1 MREGKDHGKLGRGGV
16 AAHPSGR
23 QTAESAPGA
32 TTVTIQPPRHHL
44 ERATL
49 PPLRLQVILA
59 EEEDAPADSRP
70 LRWLLVTS
78 LPIASLEDA
87 LCTIRR
93 YSYRWLIERYHFILK
108 RGCRL
113 EHLQLENVGRRQRAL
128 ATYLIVA
135 WRLLWLTYAA
145 RRQPDQPCSVVFE
158 THEWQALYGTL
169 HRTAKPPE
177 TPPTLRQAVH
187 WMARLGGFLDRR
199 SDGEPGVKT
208 LWLGFRRLS
217 DIAATWQFAHTQ
229 SHPSPACSVW
239 G

>member
-1 MREGKDHGKLGRGGV
+1 MIDDRGC
-16 AAHPSGR
+16 
-23 QTAESAPGA
+23 TAVRLYN
-32 TTVTIQPPRHHL
+32 TTPPPRHHL

-59 EEEDAPADSRP
+59 EEEDAPAGSRP

-177 TPPTLRQAVH
+177 TPPTLRPAVH
-187 WMARLGGFLDRR
+187 WMARLGGFIERR
-199 SDGEPGVKT
+199 ADGEPGVQT
-208 LWLGFRRLS
+208 IWLGEMASVTVRLPGCSRTRIPTPRLLALLMGNAEPRRGGGRG
-217 DIAATWQFAHTQ
+217 
-229 SHPSPACSVW
+229 W
-239 G
+239 GLYP